1 MYKPN
6 EDSQKY
12 GKYTKASPPQKIR
25 KKFNLPKEG
34 LRSLAYKQSRGRYK
48 NSRSVVYSEGGGQ
61 NGRFYGTLAPEVS
74 KDKGTTKETEG

>member
-1 MYKPN
+1 MRIHKN
-6 EDSQKY
+6 KKNSQKLPY
-12 GKYTKASPPQKIR
+12 PKNKKKI
-25 KKFNLPKEG
+25 NLSKEG

-48 NSRSVVYSEGGGQ
+48 NTRSVVYSEGGGQ